1 MKVNVTDSDIN
12 MGIQGSFC
20 YCPIAL
26 ALKRKGLIDVSVY
39 PDHVNFIKL
48 NVDKTMDW
56 YDYTLPEE
64 AQMFIQDYDDSGDD
78 IDAYVIDFELT
89 ALRNKQRV
97 SIVDNVIQEIN

>member
-12 MGIQGSFC
+12 EGIQGSFC
-20 YCPIAL
+20 DCPVAL

-48 NVDKTMDW
+48 NADKTMDW

-78 IDAYVIDFELT
+78 LDAYVIDFELT
-89 ALRNKQRV
+89 ALRKKQRV